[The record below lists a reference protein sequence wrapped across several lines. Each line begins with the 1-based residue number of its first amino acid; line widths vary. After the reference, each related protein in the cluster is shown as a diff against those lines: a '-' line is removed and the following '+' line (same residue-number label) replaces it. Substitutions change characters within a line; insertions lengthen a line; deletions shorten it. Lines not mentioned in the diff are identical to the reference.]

1 MNLTLA
7 ICSIQEEKED
17 ALICVSATHVS
28 LICTQKRWRR
38 KEVKKIMKKKLLALI
53 MTACMVTTMF
63 TACGKAD
70 SSAAS
75 ETEGQNWS
83 YVKI

>member
-17 ALICVSATHVS
+17 TLICVSATHVS

-38 KEVKKIMKKKLLALI
+38 LWKVSYYEKFI
-53 MTACMVTTMF
+53 
-63 TACGKAD
+63 
-70 SSAAS
+70 AAHPINLPFS
-75 ETEGQNWS
+75 DCATLHKTS
-83 YVKI
+83 

>member
-1 MNLTLA
+1 MCERYARKPDMHN
-7 ICSIQEEKED
+7 QG
-17 ALICVSATHVS
+17 
-28 LICTQKRWRR
+28 QRR

-70 SSAAS
+70 SPAAS
-75 ETEGQNWS
+75 ETEG
-83 YVKI
+83 